1 MVNINLYHN
10 TSDPNVLGKSI
21 TALQGT
27 QGTMK
32 KATSIINPV
41 FTVKGDVGS
50 IAGLN
55 YCYVPQFHRYYFIND
70 IVSVRN
76 DLWQISC
83 HCDVLETYKAGLL
96 DTSAVIARQ
105 EYNYNLLLDDGSLR
119 STANPIVITKESNKS
134 FKDKGNT
141 FVLTTVGD
149 YTTD

>member
-10 TSDPNVLGKSI
+10 ASDPNVLGKSL
-21 TALQGT
+21 TTLQGT

-32 KATSIINPV
+32 RATSIINPI

-70 IVSVRN
+70 IVSIRN

-105 EYNYNLLLDDGSLR
+105 EYNYNLLLDDGTLK
-119 STANPIVITKESNKS
+119 STANPIIKVKQFPSN
-134 FKDKGNT
+134 FANLGNT
-141 FVLTTVGD
+141 FVLTTVGT
-149 YTTD
+149 YK